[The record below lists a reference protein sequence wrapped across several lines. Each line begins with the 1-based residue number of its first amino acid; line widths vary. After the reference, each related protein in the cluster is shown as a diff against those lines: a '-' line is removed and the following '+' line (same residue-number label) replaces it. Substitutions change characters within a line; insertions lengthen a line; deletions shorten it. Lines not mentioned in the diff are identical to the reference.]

1 MEKFQYYL
9 SANLSVNHIH
19 SKNKGNMYSE
29 LKPPAYQQVVS
40 LDAKY
45 PLNSNILIG
54 TKLVYEW
61 GGLYGNNAGAV
72 VAVSYIW

>member
-1 MEKFQYYL
+1 
-9 SANLSVNHIH
+9 
-19 SKNKGNMYSE
+19 MYSE
-29 LKPPAYQQVVS
+29 LKPPAYQQTVS
-40 LDAKY
+40 MDAKY